1 MRLTTL
7 LLALSIG
14 PLAAQ
19 PLPPQQNEGPGSQG
33 GQQQGQPGMAPGGG
47 HRPPPPPIIGAIDAD
62 HNGVISSDEMQNAAQ
77 ALQSLDANGDG
88 QLTPDEFCGR
98 PPQGGRRGQG
108 GPNRGQQQGSGP
120 QTQQ

>member
-19 PLPPQQNEGPGSQG
+19 PLPPQQNGGSGAQG
-33 GQQQGQPGMAPGGG
+33 GQQQGQPGMPPGGG

-77 ALQSLDANGDG
+77 ALQGLDANGDG
-88 QLTPDEFCGR
+88 QLTPDEFCGQ
-98 PPQGGRRGQG
+98 PPQGGRGGQG
-108 GPNRGQQQGSGP
+108 GPNRGQQRGAG
-120 QTQQ
+120 QQARP